1 MGNFM
6 TKRDY
11 EIDVV
16 MLTKNSNKSWFK
28 RVLTAIKREIPVHHF
43 IVVDGYSTD
52 GTIEIVR
59 ELFGSKIVVIKTLS
73 PLGCARYYGMKAVDT
88 EWFAFIDSDVE
99 ILPGWFKSALKYM
112 SNPRVYGIQG
122 LYRVYKENT
131 KACHIKYVQ
140 PVISPKENL
149 NVKNIIIHGI
159 VKLYGADTA
168 HVLLR
173 RDVLNLIN
181 PAFICSL
188 DCGEDAY
195 IAWKIVEAGFL
206 YIKSQELQAIHYTN
220 FKINLDKILHRSS
233 NYNGIFYAIPL
244 KAYILSNFLRF
255 LSSLFKRKPETL
267 SYLVGLAGGPLSW
280 IKTRRL
286 MKYMGA

>member
-1 MGNFM
+1 
-6 TKRDY
+6 
-11 EIDVV
+11 
-16 MLTKNSNKSWFK
+16 
-28 RVLTAIKREIPVHHF
+28 
-43 IVVDGYSTD
+43 
-52 GTIEIVR
+52 
-59 ELFGSKIVVIKTLS
+59 
-73 PLGCARYYGMKAVDT
+73 MKAVDT

-122 LYRVYKENT
+122 LYKVYKENA

-206 YIKSQELQAIHYTN
+206 YIKSLELQAIHYTSSKLN
-220 FKINLDKILHRSS
+220 FNKILHRSF
-233 NYNGIFYAIPL
+233 NYNGVFYAIQL

-267 SYLVGLAGGPLSW
+267 SYLIGLAGGPLSW